1 MADIVS
7 ELASKAGVSSDLAK
21 KGVGALLS
29 FIKAKLPDDASSKVL
44 SAFPGADNLM
54 AAADKA
60 GEESSAGILSTV
72 SGLAGKLFGGAG
84 AVTALLSKLTQLGFS
99 EEQLQKFLPAVLEFV
114 KSKLPPDIMDKLTG
128 LIPIGT
134 K

>member
-7 ELASKAGVSSDLAK
+7 EMASKSGVSSDLAK

-29 FIKAKLPDDASSKVL
+29 FIKAKLPADASSKVL
-44 SAFPGADNLM
+44 SAIPGADNLM
-54 AAADKA
+54 AAAAEA
-60 GEESSAGILSTV
+60 GEESSPGILSAV
-72 SGLAGKLFGGAG
+72 SSLAGKLFGGAG
-84 AVTALLSKLTQLGFS
+84 AATALVSKLTQLGFS
-99 EEQLQKFLPAVLEFV
+99 EEQLQKFLPAALEFA
-114 KSKLPPDIMDKLTG
+114 KSKLPPDIVDKLTG